1 MGRQG
6 RGTAGGYPRAPHEH
20 VACTLKCRMCG
31 TSQVPQRRGDICAR
45 HDQGLERVPVGPERE
60 RELRDHQPGLVQPDR
75 GGRRRCVR
83 PAAGRRMGK
92 VRSDADFYFYN
103 NPVAADGSVQLLGKE
118 PTGDGS
124 EDRIS
129 FDLTAVPAD
138 VERIVVA
145 ASRYEGARFGAW
157 AAAGAAPSPASSA
170 VSTTPCSGSTPPW
183 WSTWTLRHPGVRRR
197 RSGPRCESRAA
208 VVIAGCA
215 ARRAHR
221 RPRIAPNCPRSRC
234 ARSTSSSSN
243 RRSGL
248 SISSPHSSRIWRR
261 R

>member
-1 MGRQG
+1 MRDMTKGSNASLSALSENVSSAIISLG
-6 RGTAGGYPRAPHEH
+6 WSSPTGEGDADVSVLLLDAG
-20 VACTLKCRMCG
+20 
-31 TSQVPQRRGDICAR
+31 
-45 HDQGLERVPVGPERE
+45 
-60 RELRDHQPGLVQPDR
+60 
-75 GGRRRCVR
+75 
-83 PAAGRRMGK
+83 GK